1 MKRTTMLAAV
11 SAAFVMSAFVT
22 PVDAQTMKSV
32 AGTYTLVTNKN
43 FGDNPRGR
51 MILTPDGYYSNTS
64 SVATLPKVAA
74 GNRQKGTAEENKAI
88 LDGSITHY
96 GRYTIDDGG
105 KTLTM
110 HIEGSS
116 FPNWEGTTQKRPLRV
131 SGDQLI
137 YTVATPSTGGAATP
151 DIVWKRIK

>member
-51 MILTPDGYYSNTS
+51 MILNLPRRGTLL
-64 SVATLPKVAA
+64 SVP
-74 GNRQKGTAEENKAI
+74 TA
-88 LDGSITHY
+88 
-96 GRYTIDDGG
+96 
-105 KTLTM
+105 
-110 HIEGSS
+110 
-116 FPNWEGTTQKRPLRV
+116 
-131 SGDQLI
+131 
-137 YTVATPSTGGAATP
+137 
-151 DIVWKRIK
+151 